1 MKRRWLFFWVALA
14 VASFGLIMQA
24 AHIGSTNLW
33 ILVSGVAFALGAI
46 VAGTLNAAGRRLR
59 PWPSRRRASGKGG
72 AVMKMFRWVVVAV
85 MLLLLILC
93 ATDVAPN
100 VMAYSVIPG
109 LAVVAM
115 IAGSLDRTERR

>member
-1 MKRRWLFFWVALA
+1 MKLL
-14 VASFGLIMQA
+14 
-24 AHIGSTNLW
+24 
-33 ILVSGVAFALGAI
+33 
-46 VAGTLNAAGRRLR
+46 
-59 PWPSRRRASGKGG
+59 
-72 AVMKMFRWVVVAV
+72 RWVVVAV

-100 VMAYSVIPG
+100 VLAYTVIPG